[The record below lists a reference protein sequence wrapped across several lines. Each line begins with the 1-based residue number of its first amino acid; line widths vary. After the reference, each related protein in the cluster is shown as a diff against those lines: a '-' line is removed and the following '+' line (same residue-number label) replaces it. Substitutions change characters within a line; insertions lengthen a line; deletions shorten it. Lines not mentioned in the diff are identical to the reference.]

1 MIVCDYMYVNS
12 LHKTDTIEAFPS
24 FPFFFQDNFSII
36 PAPGN
41 GLEDV
46 NIKHT
51 FICELWDKVRIRMV
65 NERPY
70 KWKNTD
76 ILAPNH
82 VLASSCIPPTYN
94 DDSRETV
101 DKTEAELKAER
112 ELVIVKRQKKLIIDD
127 LDEVLPYHPPIS
139 LDI

>member
-1 MIVCDYMYVNS
+1 
-12 LHKTDTIEAFPS
+12 
-24 FPFFFQDNFSII
+24 
-36 PAPGN
+36 
-41 GLEDV
+41 
-46 NIKHT
+46 
-51 FICELWDKVRIRMV
+51 MV

-82 VLASSCIPPTYN
+82 VLASSSIPPTYN

-101 DKTEAELKAER
+101 DKTEAELTKAER
-112 ELVIVKRQKKLIIDD
+112 ELVVVKRQKKLIIDD